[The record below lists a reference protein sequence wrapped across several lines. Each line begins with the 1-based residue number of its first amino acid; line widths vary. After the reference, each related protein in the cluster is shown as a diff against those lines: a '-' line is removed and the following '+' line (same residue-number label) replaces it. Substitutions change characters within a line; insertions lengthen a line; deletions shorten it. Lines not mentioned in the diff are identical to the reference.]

1 MAARKPRYWKSLQL
15 CNGKI
20 VSARDKSHPRRVVCG
35 HVSSNCNGKIV
46 SARDKSP
53 WTVGE
58 WREVPAPVREC
69 EGLNCCRN
77 IIDAMSYV
85 DMEVLAEVEID
96 GKRVDSGDKI
106 TVQRMRIIRAWR
118 WTRQDSVLLIAY
130 MVKLY
135 LAYLEKSSRLD
146 AVHSKEEIES
156 AKRLIKNPTYENTVA
171 ALAALF
177 GGYWSYGEYAGA
189 FCWLLDNPVSVVGR
203 SLGARLA
210 FPDKIL
216 ADFMRKSHGWIVK
229 HTVDMGAF

>member
-1 MAARKPRYWKSLQL
+1 MATRNPRYWKALHL
-15 CNGKI
+15 
-20 VSARDKSHPRRVVCG
+20 RDGR
-35 HVSSNCNGKIV
+35 IV

-69 EGLNCCRN
+69 EGLNCCQS

-85 DMEVLAEVEID
+85 NMEVLAGVEID

-130 MVKLY
+130 MVELY
-135 LAYLEKSSRLD
+135 LGYLERSSRLD

-156 AKRLIKNPTYENTVA
+156 VKRLIENPTYENAVA
-171 ALAALF
+171 ALAAVF
-177 GGYWSYGEYAGA
+177 GGGWYYGTGCGLVHWYLSSPASI
-189 FCWLLDNPVSVVGR
+189 VYHSV
-203 SLGARLA
+203 GARLA
-210 FPDKIL
+210 FSDKIL